1 MAEGTEDVQPEKVK
15 IKGKQDKVFKYLED
29 CHVEEGLDLVYVA
42 KRGKTYTNKCKLQ
55 GGIFSSR

>member
-42 KRGKTYTNKCKLQ
+42 KTYTNKCKLQ